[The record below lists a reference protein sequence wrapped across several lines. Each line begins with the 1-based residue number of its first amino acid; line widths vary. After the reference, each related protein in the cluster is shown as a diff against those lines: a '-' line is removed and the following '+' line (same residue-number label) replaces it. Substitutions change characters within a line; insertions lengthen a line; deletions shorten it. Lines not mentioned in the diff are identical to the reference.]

1 MAGPGYRTINGR
13 RVVVLDPSEYERLR
27 EKADE
32 WEPPLP
38 EPDADGNYPAVEYAR
53 VSLARKIIQDRRR
66 AGLTT
71 AELARSA
78 RIRPKMLNAI
88 EHARTTPSM
97 RTLEKIEQALRRA
110 VRRNGK

>member
-1 MAGPGYRTINGR
+1 MAGLGYRTINGR

-71 AELARSA
+71 AELARNA
-78 RIRPKMLNAI
+78 RIRPKTLNGI

-97 RTLEKIEQALRRA
+97 RTLEKIEEALRRA